1 MSGCHTTPRLRGVDR
16 RRQLLEVAADL
27 FARHGFR
34 GTTTAQLAKSAG
46 VTEPILYR
54 HFTSKLELF
63 ITLID
68 EIGVELIDRWT
79 EALESVSDPM
89 DRLGILLGESPD
101 KHQRVPSQYRI
112 ILQAITESGNDPA
125 IVSAVRRQTS
135 RLHSFVVTEL
145 RNLQARNVVRN
156 DEPAE
161 ALAWLIIENALG
173 RGMLHPSVNGAQ
185 LREVSADDR
194 QQLLKRLLCSQ

>member
-1 MSGCHTTPRLRGVDR
+1 MSICRTTPRLRAVDR

-27 FARHGFR
+27 FARRGFR

-54 HFTSKLELF
+54 HFPSKVELF

-68 EIGVELIDRWT
+68 EVGVEIIDRWT
-79 EALESVSDPM
+79 ETLEPISDPM
-89 DRLGILLGESPD
+89 DRLGILLGESPG
-101 KHQRVPSQYRI
+101 KHPRVPNHYRI

-135 RLHSFVVTEL
+135 RLHSFIVTEL
-145 RNLQARNVVRN
+145 RNLQVRN
-156 DEPAE
+156 AVRDDEPAA
-161 ALAWLIIENALG
+161 ALAWLIIEIALG
-173 RGMLHPSVNGAQ
+173 RGMLEPSVNGAQ
-185 LREVSADDR
+185 LKEVSANDR
-194 QQLLKRLLCSQ
+194 TQLLKRLLCSQ